1 MNVNPV
7 NEGFAIWVQ
16 DREGPGALIAHVTSS
31 PSIAL
36 RGCVTIHECSIF
48 HPYGEDGHY
57 WLLAHCSVVK
67 GPVCSAS
74 RTDKQFRFRNCN
86 VTTVTAPHLILRVS
100 DGSTMISRPRYRRQ
114 SRRSPK
120 APPEADV
127 QTMTPD
133 RTRIVT
139 KPVVY
144 ASQSTR
150 RAKRR
155 FPTLSTLPTRSARA
169 TS

>member
-1 MNVNPV
+1 MDVNPV

-16 DREGPGALIAHVTSS
+16 DREGPGALIAHVTSP

-36 RGCVTIHECSIF
+36 RGCVTIHECSIS
-48 HPYGEDGHY
+48 HPYGGNGHY

-67 GPVCSAS
+67 EPVSSAS
-74 RTDKQFRFRNCN
+74 RTDRQFRFRNCN

-100 DGSTMISRPRYRRQ
+100 DGSAMIPRPRYRRQ
-114 SRRSPK
+114 FRRGPK
-120 APPEADV
+120 APPVAEWLDA
-127 QTMTPD
+127 MSN
-133 RTRIVT
+133 RGRIVT
-139 KPVVY
+139 KPETY
-144 ASQSTR
+144 ASQSAK

-155 FPTLSTLPTRSARA
+155 FPTFSTLPTRSERA

>member
-1 MNVNPV
+1 MDVNPV

-36 RGCVTIHECSIF
+36 RGCVTIHECSIS

-67 GPVCSAS
+67 EPM
-74 RTDKQFRFRNCN
+74 T
-86 VTTVTAPHLILRVS
+86 PHLILRVS

-114 SRRSPK
+114 SRRNPK
-120 APPEADV
+120 APPEADG

-133 RTRIVT
+133 RIRIVT
-139 KPVVY
+139 KPVIY

-155 FPTLSTLPTRSARA
+155 FPTLSTLPTSSERA